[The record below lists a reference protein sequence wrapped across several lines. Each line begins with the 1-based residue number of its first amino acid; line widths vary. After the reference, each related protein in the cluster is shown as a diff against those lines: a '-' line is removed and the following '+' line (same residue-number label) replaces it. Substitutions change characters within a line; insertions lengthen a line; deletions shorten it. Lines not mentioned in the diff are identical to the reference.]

1 MKCVKIKSMDIKT
14 DRKRCSWA
22 TDDILIDYH
31 DNEYGKIKS
40 DSNSLF
46 EKLCLESFQAGLSWR
61 TVLIKRDAFRRA
73 FLGFDIGKCANLTD
87 EYLESL
93 LQDKEIIRNRKKIFA
108 VRENA
113 RAVLRLN
120 AEYGNFFRFVY
131 GFKKPEQLLKALKQN
146 GFVFV
151 GYTICESFMQS
162 IGIIEAH
169 ETDCFLHTPSNQM
182 I

>member
-1 MKCVKIKSMDIKT
+1 MEMKTNK
-14 DRKRCSWA
+14 KRCSWA

-40 DSNSLF
+40 DSNALF

-61 TVLIKRDAFRRA
+61 TVLVKRDAFRRA
-73 FLGFDIGKCANLTD
+73 FLDFDIGKCAELTD

-93 LQDKEIIRNRKKIFA
+93 MQNKEIIRNRRKIFA

-120 AEYGNFFRFVY
+120 GEYGNFFRFVY
-131 GFKKPEQLLKALKQN
+131 RFKKPEQLLRILKQS

-169 ETDCFLHTPSNQM
+169 EADCYLYTPSGQM

>member
-1 MKCVKIKSMDIKT
+1 MKT
-14 DRKRCSWA
+14 DKKRCSWA

-40 DSNSLF
+40 DSKALF

-61 TVLIKRDAFRRA
+61 TVLVKRDAFRRV
-73 FLGFDIGKCANLTD
+73 FFGFDIGKCAELTD
-87 EYLESL
+87 AYLESL
-93 LQDKEIIRNRKKIFA
+93 MQDKEIIRNRRKIFA

-113 RAVLRLN
+113 RAVERLGK
-120 AEYGNFFRFVY
+120 EYGNFFRFVY
-131 GFKKPEQLLKALKQN
+131 GFKKPEQLLKALKQY

-151 GYTICESFMQS
+151 GDTICESFMQS

-169 ETDCFLHTPSNQM
+169 EPDCYLYTPTGQL

>member
-1 MKCVKIKSMDIKT
+1 MNMKT
-14 DRKRCSWA
+14 DKKRCSWA

-40 DSNSLF
+40 DSNALF

-61 TVLIKRDAFRRA
+61 TVLVKRDAFRRA

-93 LQDKEIIRNRKKIFA
+93 MQDETIIRNRRKIFA

-113 RAVLRLN
+113 RAVERLN
-120 AEYGNFFRFVY
+120 KEYGNFFRFVY
-131 GFKKPEQLLKALKQN
+131 SLKKPEQLLKALKQH

-169 ETDCFLHTPSNQM
+169 EPDCYLYTPSGQV